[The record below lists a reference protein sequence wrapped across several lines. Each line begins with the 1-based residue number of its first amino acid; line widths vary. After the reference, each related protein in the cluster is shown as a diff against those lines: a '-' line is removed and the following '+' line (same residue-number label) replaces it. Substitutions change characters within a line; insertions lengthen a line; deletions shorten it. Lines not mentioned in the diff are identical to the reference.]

1 MNKNINNF
9 IYSKIL
15 DENKLKKNEE
25 ILKNLFYINVNYV
38 DEIFNYVIENGN
50 GYKYGIRNNFF
61 DVDIN
66 DNIEEVLESIHR
78 ITLHIIDINNFSFEE
93 NYCINLRVREKIEEY
108 IFDNLKYKMYIEHE
122 LNEDNKFISKK
133 EAVGKYIRDYE
144 FNDENSNEEYLKDII
159 KSRSK
164 NINKKIKRLKG
175 NCSNFG
181 KIESIY
187 NNKGKIYS
195 ATSNVYIEIIE
206 NYSKNLLYNNDNIK
220 ESKHYYLSN
229 IINYLNSYIN
239 KSKKF
244 SEIYYFERS
253 TNILFILNMYK
264 FISRIEDENKRTVLY
279 GTLIAIN
286 YLPNIIDNDYFIS
299 LFIDILPYEGDYSKF
314 RDYVNGFCFE
324 LAFLIIPLYEM
335 VFTFILKEYCNKKE
349 IKCDKFFREFYKEFK
364 IDDIKNIILERE
376 MNIKSYLKC
385 EKKFA
390 NENELR
396 EFVKAFKKIFDLN
409 IFNRTLGSWVKPFN
423 KKFIKNIK
431 DYNIEEYQ
439 KNLKNFLVNIVKMD
453 NYYE

>member
-93 NYCINLRVREKIEEY
+93 NYFINLRVREKIEKY

-122 LNEDNKFISKK
+122 LNKDNKLISKK
-133 EAVGKYIRDYE
+133 EAVGKYIRNYE

-164 NINKKIKRLKG
+164 NINKKIKRLKE

-181 KIESIY
+181 KIKSIY
-187 NNKGKIYS
+187 NNNNDKIYS

-206 NYSKNLLYNNDNIK
+206 NYSKNLLYINDNIK

-239 KSKKF
+239 KSNKF

-264 FISRIEDENKRTVLY
+264 FISRLEDENKRVVLY

-299 LFIDILPYEGDYSKF
+299 FFIDILPDEGDYSKF
-314 RDYVNGFCFE
+314 RNYVNGFCFE

-349 IKCDKFFREFYKEFK
+349 IKFDKFLSAVYKEDK
-364 IDDIKNIILERE
+364 IKQIILKKKIEE
-376 MNIKSYLKC
+376 DLKY
-385 EKKFA
+385 EKRFA

-396 EFVKAFKKIFDLN
+396 EFVKAFKNIFDLN
-409 IFNRTLGSWVKPFN
+409 IFNRMIGSWIKPFD

-431 DYNIEEYQ
+431 EYNIEEYQ

>member
-93 NYCINLRVREKIEEY
+93 NYCINLRVREKIEKY

-122 LNEDNKFISKK
+122 LNKDNKLISKK
-133 EAVGKYIRDYE
+133 EAVGKYIRNYE

-164 NINKKIKRLKG
+164 NINKKIKRLKE

-181 KIESIY
+181 KIKSIY
-187 NNKGKIYS
+187 NNNNDKIYS

-206 NYSKNLLYNNDNIK
+206 NYSKNLLYINDNIK

-239 KSKKF
+239 KSNKF

-264 FISRIEDENKRTVLY
+264 FISRLEDENKRVVLY

-299 LFIDILPYEGDYSKF
+299 FFIDILPDEGDYSKF
-314 RDYVNGFCFE
+314 RNYVNGFCFE

-349 IKCDKFFREFYKEFK
+349 IKFDKFLSAVYKEDK
-364 IDDIKNIILERE
+364 IKQIILKKKIEE
-376 MNIKSYLKC
+376 DLKY
-385 EKKFA
+385 EKRFA

-396 EFVKAFKKIFDLN
+396 EFVKAFKNIFDLN
-409 IFNRTLGSWVKPFN
+409 IFNRMIGSWIKPFD

-431 DYNIEEYQ
+431 EYNIEEYQ